1 MRSLTFVEGSTILWS
16 STSTINIIEQEL
28 RLCNSMSV
36 GSTPGAIAFPVIN
49 EYDSPSFY
57 TANKNFTGT
66 LVISS
71 LYGLKIYGNY
81 TSTSSSTSAISVSNY
96 GQVIFYNNISLPNN
110 GNIAISS
117 GQGTG
122 SGYFANVTLLGNTTI
137 GTIGWT
143 DADVFISST
152 TLAGSIN
159 ASSSG
164 SLYVYPNSIINI
176 GVSFVSSSTVNQRY
190 IDLTNAIINLNGTG
204 TIWNMLNGTSQG
216 VLNVSGFEATINVN
230 NKSTALCTLA
240 LGGNGIGN
248 ININRTNNAA
258 SSTTSTTFSGVGNA
272 HRNFRDFTILP
283 SSSVHQ
289 ITFAGTTTG
298 IPTYIHDTFQ
308 VGNTTNRTNL
318 VSSSTNRF
326 FLQKINPGL
335 VICPNVAITNS
346 TALNSNTWYA
356 ISGSVNN
363 GGNTNWIFNSVVPR
377 RLSSL
382 GAG

>member
-36 GSTPGAIAFPVIN
+36 GSTPGSIVFPLIN
-49 EYDSPSFY
+49 EFSVPSFY
-57 TANKNFTGT
+57 TANKSFTG
-66 LVISS
+66 S
-71 LYGLKIYGNY
+71 LSILALNGLRIYGNY
-81 TSTSSSTSAISVSNY
+81 TSSSSSTSAISVSNY

-110 GNIAISS
+110 GNITINT

-122 SGYFANVTLLGNTTI
+122 SGYFANVILFGDTTV

-143 DADVFISST
+143 DADVVISNT
-152 TLAGSIN
+152 TVAGSIN
-159 ASSSG
+159 ASTSG

-176 GVSFVSSSTVNQRY
+176 GVSFISSSSVNYRY

-204 TIWNMLNGTSQG
+204 SVWNTQNGVAQG
-216 VLNVSGFEATINVN
+216 VLTVSGFEATINVN

-240 LGGNGIGN
+240 LGGIGIGN
-248 ININRTNNAA
+248 VNINRSNNVANT
-258 SSTTSTTFSGVGNA
+258 TTSTTFSGVGNA

-283 SSSVHQ
+283 SNSVHQ

-298 IPTYIHDTFQ
+298 NPTYIYDTFQ

-318 VSSSTNRF
+318 VSSSTNK
-326 FLQKINPGL
+326 FLLHKVNPGF

-346 TALNSNTWYA
+346 TAINSSNWHA

-377 RLSSL
+377 RLGSL